1 MQSEAMDKKELE
13 AMAKEMA
20 KGVKTEADLAAVTRT
35 MMKTLIETAL
45 QAELTEHLGY
55 EEGDPTGA
63 NGGNSRNG
71 TTPKT
76 LVSESGPLAIGS
88 PRDRNGDFEPQLV
101 KKRQRRVT
109 VIDDKII
116 PLYAKGMST
125 REIARTLED
134 LYGAEVSPS
143 LISKVTEAV
152 MDEVIAWQARPL
164 DSVYPIVYLDGL
176 SVKIRHNKQVTNK
189 TIHLALGLNTAG
201 EKELLGLWIA
211 ENEGAK
217 FWLAVLTELKN
228 RGLQDILVACI
239 DGLSGFPDAIAT
251 LYPKAKIQLCIVH
264 MMRNSLN
271 YVAWKD
277 RKSVAADLKRIYG
290 ATTVDEAEREL
301 EAFCERWD
309 AKFPSIGAMWRRHW
323 ANLITLF
330 DYPMEIRKVIYTTN
344 AIESLNSVIR
354 KSVRKRKLFPS
365 DTSALKV
372 VYLVAMDASKR
383 WKRPVRDWKNALNQ
397 FAMQYDGELELRS

>member
-1 MQSEAMDKKELE
+1 MQSETMDKKELE

-45 QAELTEHLGY
+45 KAELTEHLGY
-55 EEGDPTGA
+55 EEGDPAGA

-76 LVSESGPLAIGS
+76 LVSESGPLEVGS
-88 PRDRNGDFEPQLV
+88 PRDRNGEFEPQLV

-290 ATTVDEAEREL
+290 SNTVDEAEREL

-330 DYPMEIRKVIYTTN
+330 DYPQEIRKVLYTTN

-365 DTSALKV
+365 DASALKV
-372 VYLVAMDASKR
+372 VYLAAMDASKR

-397 FAMQYDGELELRS
+397 FAMHYDGELELRS

>member
-35 MMKTLIETAL
+35 MMKTLVETAL